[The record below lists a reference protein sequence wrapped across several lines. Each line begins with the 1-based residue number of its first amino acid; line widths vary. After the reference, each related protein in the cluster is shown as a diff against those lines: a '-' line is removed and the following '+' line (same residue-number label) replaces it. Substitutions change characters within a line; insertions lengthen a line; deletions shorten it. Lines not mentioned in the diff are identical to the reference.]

1 MLTHRPTVMRA
12 GTAAIIFTAI
22 ALLTLMAY
30 QGAAAQ
36 GGEPPQAP
44 SSVMAHLIAGPDQEP
59 QVRISWDAPDEGKV
73 TSHTV
78 NRDDGQPF
86 QVTGGATTYSD
97 REIEPGM
104 SYSYTVTAQSDAGSS
119 PASDPVAASIPA
131 APAAPGGLTATAADP
146 VLADTS
152 ASVTITWNPATA
164 PQAEACEQ
172 AFPVIGY
179 VVERLHGDG
188 SDVLADLEPGASSFT
203 DDGPDFG
210 AEYTYRVYATS
221 DIGNGPP
228 AMTALTTPLRPVGTP
243 TGLSAT
249 ITDPFDGNVS
259 LSWTA
264 PAEGPPI
271 ASYLVNRYLGDDPY
285 TATEDPVLVGL
296 GIAGTT
302 TTDAKAEAG
311 VLYSY
316 HVLAVSLDLNV
327 SDPSN
332 TAVMEA
338 PAPPTGLTATSGDG
352 TVSLS
357 WNAPDAGTAGTHRV
371 ERQEQGGDW
380 AHLADATG
388 TGHDD
393 STAQNGS
400 TYTYRVQHRNSYG
413 GSAWSTSGPVTMVTA
428 PGAPTGVSAT
438 ADGDDNVITWT
449 APAVPFISGYH
460 VRHRSGDGEWS
471 NLSESVGAADVS
483 YTHEGSAADVNHHYA
498 VRAHNAAGNGP
509 WSETATTIR
518 VTPPTAPTGVSASL
532 DGDDIVLT
540 WTRPDSVHI
549 DGYTVRYRA
558 GPDAEFTESKR
569 LPATATSHT
578 IEDITGDTVYRL
590 QARAHNAS
598 GDGPWSEAVELE
610 KVLLPSAPTS
620 VSVDAD
626 DTNITLSWAAPETGR
641 VAGYHVNYGEASSEE
656 RRSVDRSAEQTSFV
670 HTDSVEGTAYSY
682 QVRAHNSAGNST
694 WSEPVEATRLLTPRV
709 PTDLKAAA
717 NAGVSVISVTWQAPA
732 GSIVASYDIEYGL
745 SSETERVTASVS
757 GEQSYFA
764 HTGSEGDAPY
774 EYRVRAVNAAG
785 QSPWTSA
792 VTATRVLAPG
802 KPTGVGSRHQ
812 RQRHPR

>member
-44 SSVMAHLIAGPDQEP
+44 SNVMAHLIAGPDQEP

-264 PAEGPPI
+264 PTEGPAI
-271 ASYLVNRYLGDDPY
+271 ASYLANRYLGDDPY
-285 TATEDPVLVGL
+285 TATEDPVLVRL

-302 TTDAKAEAG
+302 ATDATAEAG

-316 HVLAVSLDLNV
+316 QVIAVSADLNV

-338 PAPPTGLTATSGDG
+338 PAPPTGLTATSVEG

-357 WNAPDAGTAGTHRV
+357 WNAPDAGTVGTHRV

-380 AHLADATG
+380 AHLAEVTG
-388 TGHDD
+388 TSHDD
-393 STAQNGS
+393 DTAEDGS

-626 DTNITLSWAAPETGR
+626 DTNITLSWGAPETGR
-641 VAGYHVNYGEASSEE
+641 IAGYHVSYGEASSEANGS
-656 RRSVDRSAEQTSFV
+656 SVDRSAEQTSFV
-670 HTDSVEGTAYSY
+670 HTDSVEGTAYAY
-682 QVRAHNSAGNST
+682 QVRAHNSAGNGP
-694 WSEPVEATRLLTPRV
+694 WSEPVEATRLLAPGA
-709 PTDLKAAA
+709 PTEPEGRRQRWRQRHQRQL
-717 NAGVSVISVTWQAPA
+717 AGAGA
-732 GSIVASYDIEYGL
+732 GSIVATYEIEYGL
-745 SSETERVTASVS
+745 SSEQRTGHRVGERRTT
-757 GEQSYFA
+757 SYFT
-764 HTGSEGDAPY
+764 HT
-774 EYRVRAVNAAG
+774 
-785 QSPWTSA
+785 
-792 VTATRVLAPG
+792 
-802 KPTGVGSRHQ
+802 
-812 RQRHPR
+812 RQ